1 MATDVQ
7 LAEHPLMSL
16 RSLRGKWRM
25 EKETQELGQQSPQRV
40 QGQHA
45 LLSIPRVHRYSKR
58 MPFSQGHREEGMQTA
73 ISPKAE
79 LKPEK
84 SGHKPRSYGGSGPQK
99 KLVIPG
105 VVDFERI
112 RQALRT
118 PKPQTP
124 GTYRFGRLSHNF
136 FFSRHHPHPQRVT
149 HIQAS
154 NPLQISPGSLSVS
167 SGTNSLQPSCLSPL
181 SFPAVRWGCPPSL
194 SPLETHRLTRTPG
207 FLLLAGPCL
216 LPEAWKRELKEL
228 ASHVA
233 FFTKEDELKKK
244 EKEEPPREHGAKYSA
259 ETGRLIPAS
268 TRAVSRH
275 SSHQSQ
281 GSQSSSRDEG
291 VRAFLL
297 QDQELLVLEL
307 LCQILETDSLS
318 AIQFWLLY
326 APPKEKDLALGLLQT
341 AVAQLLPQPL
351 VSIPTEKLLNQLQEM
366 QEPPQEKQELP
377 CSQSPKKTKIP
388 PFSKS
393 EKPGS
398 GPALPVLSCLLPL
411 PSLEYIG
418 EAQVLRMHSSQNTE
432 EKTSKP
438 RAERRRPS
446 RGQRAEEP

>member
-7 LAEHPLMSL
+7 LAEHPLM
-16 RSLRGKWRM
+16 
-25 EKETQELGQQSPQRV
+25 
-40 QGQHA
+40 
-45 LLSIPRVHRYSKR
+45 
-58 MPFSQGHREEGMQTA
+58 
-73 ISPKAE
+73 SPKAE

-149 HIQAS
+149 HIQ
-154 NPLQISPGSLSVS
+154 
-167 SGTNSLQPSCLSPL
+167 
-181 SFPAVRWGCPPSL
+181 
-194 SPLETHRLTRTPG
+194 
-207 FLLLAGPCL
+207 
-216 LPEAWKRELKEL
+216 EAWKRELKEL

-326 APPKEKDLALGLLQT
+326 APPKGEDTARQHCLSGGSQEKDLALGLLQT

>member
-7 LAEHPLMSL
+7 LAEHPLM
-16 RSLRGKWRM
+16 
-25 EKETQELGQQSPQRV
+25 
-40 QGQHA
+40 
-45 LLSIPRVHRYSKR
+45 
-58 MPFSQGHREEGMQTA
+58 
-73 ISPKAE
+73 SPKAE

-149 HIQAS
+149 HIQDFTGKPVCVIRDKFSPAILPES
-154 NPLQISPGSLSVS
+154 TVFSGCQMGMPTISVPIGDPQANQNPRLSS
-167 SGTNSLQPSCLSPL
+167 
-181 SFPAVRWGCPPSL
+181 
-194 SPLETHRLTRTPG
+194 
-207 FLLLAGPCL
+207 
-216 LPEAWKRELKEL
+216 EAWKRELKEL

-393 EKPGS
+393 EKP
-398 GPALPVLSCLLPL
+398 
-411 PSLEYIG
+411 EYIG

>member
-1 MATDVQ
+1 
-7 LAEHPLMSL
+7 MSQAD
-16 RSLRGKWRM
+16 RSANTKAGR
-25 EKETQELGQQSPQRV
+25 QECSHSVGGAAR
-40 QGQHA
+40 
-45 LLSIPRVHRYSKR
+45 KR
-58 MPFSQGHREEGMQTA
+58 
-73 ISPKAE
+73 
-79 LKPEK
+79 
-84 SGHKPRSYGGSGPQK
+84 
-99 KLVIPG
+99 KLVSLEK
-105 VVDFERI
+105 DFTGKPVCVI
-112 RQALRT
+112 RDKFSPAILPESTVFSGCQMGMPTISVPIGDPQANQN
-118 PKPQTP
+118 P
-124 GTYRFGRLSHNF
+124 RLS
-136 FFSRHHPHPQRVT
+136 S
-149 HIQAS
+149 
-154 NPLQISPGSLSVS
+154 
-167 SGTNSLQPSCLSPL
+167 
-181 SFPAVRWGCPPSL
+181 
-194 SPLETHRLTRTPG
+194 
-207 FLLLAGPCL
+207 GPCL

-326 APPKEKDLALGLLQT
+326 APPKGEDTARQHCLSGGSQEKDLALGLLQT